1 MVLSIG
7 LGSPLTNRKICLA
20 PSSVPRSECFLR
32 ASVVYAKLVTTPST
46 VYVIGLTKSLASK
59 TLHVS
64 SLSTST
70 GELVTTTNIP
80 LTVAVGLSDVLV
92 VSSDAA
98 IPIPRVVWLEAG
110 TIRSIELVPNLTNKP
125 TSVTGSTYTGI
136 VDIGLQS
143 KGHFVA
149 LTVNGTGR
157 IHKLDVDKLKVLW
170 DFPDSVSSL
179 QNSSLVLSIR

>member
-1 MVLSIG
+1 MRV
-7 LGSPLTNRKICLA
+7 CLA
-20 PSSVPRSECFLR
+20 PSCVPRSECFLR
-32 ASVVYAKLVTTPST
+32 VSVVYAKLVSTPST
-46 VYVIGLTKSLASK
+46 VYVIGLTSK

-70 GELVTTTNIP
+70 GELVTTTTIP
-80 LTVAVGLSDVLV
+80 LTVAVRLSDVLV

-110 TIRSIELVPNLTNKP
+110 TIRSIELVPNLKNKP
-125 TSVTGSTYTGI
+125 TSVTGPAYTGI

-157 IHKLDVDKLKVLW
+157 IHKLDVDKLQVLW

-179 QNSSLVLSIR
+179 QNSSPVLSVNSITSGKIWSTR